1 MSDKLL
7 EVEGESKNCYFVSP
21 QIEAMVQTLEY
32 VDSLRGREW
41 TGKSQG
47 TKSIS
52 REALMFS
59 QQKDKL
65 HLMVQI
71 EEQSRMSMRNGS

>member
-32 VDSLRGREW
+32 VDSLRGRDQVPQTATEADCHCYGSKEIG
-41 TGKSQG
+41 TGERFTACLRG
-47 TKSIS
+47 
-52 REALMFS
+52 
-59 QQKDKL
+59 
-65 HLMVQI
+65 
-71 EEQSRMSMRNGS
+71 